1 MPSPVDQ
8 EIGGRFH
15 DGADHQFIQQ
25 VAVMHF
31 DGAGI
36 DAKSFGN
43 HLVGKPSYRQAHNI
57 LLPFGQQ
64 PQLPSKVSRHHCI
77 EATMVAAFPPP

>member
-31 DGAGI
+31 DGAGMVFKI
-36 DAKSFGN
+36 
-43 HLVGKPSYRQAHNI
+43 
-57 LLPFGQQ
+57 
-64 PQLPSKVSRHHCI
+64 HCI
-77 EATMVAAFPPP
+77 TPPLAPVRRSEIR